1 MLWKYC
7 IAFFPRKK
15 RLNKHTKYFTRRRL
29 LIIRTHVQFTE
40 KARVRETKRQVVKVG
55 VFIMYVRDVTC
66 SLGAF
71 TLGTRFYRSILDNVV
86 ANFQNNKI
94 KTLLLGMLLRS
105 SKIKTNQVTSN
116 LFFGQVLMTC
126 MRHLKIDHAW
136 FTDL

>member
-1 MLWKYC
+1 M
-7 IAFFPRKK
+7 
-15 RLNKHTKYFTRRRL
+15 
-29 LIIRTHVQFTE
+29 IIRTHVQFTE
-40 KARVRETKRQVVKVG
+40 KARVRETERQVVKVG
-55 VFIMYVRDVTC
+55 VFITNVGDVTC
-66 SLGAF
+66 SLGTF
-71 TLGTRFYRSILDNVV
+71 TLGTRFYRSILDNIV

-126 MRHLKIDHAW
+126 MRHLKIDYAC